1 MITLPQK
8 TGENKEMF
16 RGHPRTMLK
25 RAEVAQPGRALG

>member
-16 RGHPRTMLK
+16 RGHPRTMEK